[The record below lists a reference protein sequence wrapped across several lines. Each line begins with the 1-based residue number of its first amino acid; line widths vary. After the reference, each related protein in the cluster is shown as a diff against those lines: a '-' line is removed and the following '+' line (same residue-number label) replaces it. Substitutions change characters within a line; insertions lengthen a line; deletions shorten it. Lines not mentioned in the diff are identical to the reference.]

1 MFQPPFNFAGAA
13 MAAALQ
19 PLDLTESLMRPP
31 PPVPVQGSRRRK
43 LWEISHKFHCP
54 IVGVCF
60 SAADLRTLMSR
71 VMHFPADTS
80 DYVLH
85 TTAVGACEDRSQLAE
100 LLQKNLEKR
109 FQLTIRRFAAARTGD
124 ALRALWQEATR
135 SGHEFPAALWSSW
148 THPAC
153 DARLEQEIHGDI
165 HMIQHQIGSGTRAD
179 LNAIKALRAVNAQ
192 LRRQLDAAHSANQTM
207 RDEKSRATKTL
218 GQRVIELRAE
228 LAGKEAWGVGLTAQ
242 LDELR
247 QILPDLKDRQVLVRR
262 ASDAEARASALSAH
276 AAALEEEIAGLKRLL
291 GQTAPLRQH
300 AGATSEKGKFSA
312 VDRNTAVNVDGKCV
326 LCVGGR
332 SGAVDAYRQVI
343 EQRGRRFLHHDGGL
357 EESLHR
363 IDGAL
368 AAADLVI
375 CQAGC
380 ISHNAYW
387 RVKEQCKR
395 TGKPCIYMKTAG
407 VSGLSRLIEQGKDS
421 EPLPVVQNQH
431 QGTGFSSYS

>member
-1 MFQPPFNFAGAA
+1 MSQPPFNFAGAEI
-13 MAAALQ
+13 AAALQ
-19 PLDLTESLMRPP
+19 PLDLTESLLRPP
-31 PPVPVQGSRRRK
+31 PPGTVQGSRRRK

-54 IVGVCF
+54 IIGVCF
-60 SAADLRTLMSR
+60 SAGDLRTLMCR

-135 SGHEFPAALWSSW
+135 GGHELPAALWSSW

-165 HMIQHQIGSGTRAD
+165 HMIQHQIGSGARAD
-179 LNAIKALRAVNAQ
+179 LNALKALRADNAR
-192 LRRQLDAAHSANQTM
+192 LRRQLDAAHSANQSM
-207 RDEKSRATKTL
+207 RNEKSRETGAL

-228 LAGKEAWGVGLTAQ
+228 LAGKEAWGAGLTAQ
-242 LDELR
+242 LDQLR
-247 QILPDLKDRQVLVRR
+247 QTLPDLRDRQALVRR
-262 ASDAEARASALSAH
+262 ANDAEARAGALSDT
-276 AAALEEEIAGLKRLL
+276 AAALGNELAGLKRLL
-291 GQTAPLRQH
+291 GQAEAALQQFIAPKEN
-300 AGATSEKGKFSA
+300 GTFSD
-312 VDRNTAVNVDGKCV
+312 VDRNTAVNIAGKCV

-332 SGAVDAYRQVI
+332 AGAVDAYRQVI
-343 EQRGRRFLHHDGGL
+343 EQRGGRFLHHDGGL

-395 TGKPCIYMKTAG
+395 SGKRCIYMKSAG
-407 VSGLSRLIEQGKDS
+407 VSGLSRLIDRE
-421 EPLPVVQNQH
+421 
-431 QGTGFSSYS
+431 SSVMIDD

>member
-1 MFQPPFNFAGAA
+1 MSQPPFNFAGAEI
-13 MAAALQ
+13 AAALQ
-19 PLDLTESLMRPP
+19 PLDLTESLLRPP
-31 PPVPVQGSRRRK
+31 PPGPVQGSRRRK

-54 IVGVCF
+54 IIGVCF
-60 SAADLRTLMSR
+60 SAGDLRTLMCR

-109 FQLTIRRFAAARTGD
+109 FQLTIRRFAAARTGET
-124 ALRALWQEATR
+124 LRALWQEATR
-135 SGHEFPAALWSSW
+135 GGHELPAALWSSW

-165 HMIQHQIGSGTRAD
+165 HMIQHQIGSGARAD
-179 LNAIKALRAVNAQ
+179 LNALKALRADNAR
-192 LRRQLDAAHSANQTM
+192 LRRQLDAAHSANQSM
-207 RDEKSRATKTL
+207 RNEKSRETGAL

-228 LAGKEAWGVGLTAQ
+228 LAGKEAWGAGLTAQ
-242 LDELR
+242 LDQLR
-247 QILPDLKDRQVLVRR
+247 QTLPDLRDRQALVRR
-262 ASDAEARASALSAH
+262 ANDAEARASALSDT
-276 AAALEEEIAGLKRLL
+276 AAALGNELAGLKRLL
-291 GQTAPLRQH
+291 GQAEAALQQFIAPKEN
-300 AGATSEKGKFSA
+300 GTFSD
-312 VDRNTAVNVDGKCV
+312 VDRNTAVNIAGKCV

-332 SGAVDAYRQVI
+332 AGAVDAYRQVI
-343 EQRGRRFLHHDGGL
+343 EQRGGRFLHHDGGL

-395 TGKPCIYMKTAG
+395 SGKRCIYMKSAG
-407 VSGLSRLIEQGKDS
+407 VSGLSRLIDRE
-421 EPLPVVQNQH
+421 
-431 QGTGFSSYS
+431 SSVMIDD